1 MSLEQQ
7 INNDIKAAMLAKEK
21 DKLNALRAIKSA
33 ILLLKTEKGGST
45 ELTTEAE
52 MGLIQKLVKQ
62 RKESA
67 ELYKSQNRQD
77 LYNEEMAQY
86 EVIAQY
92 LPKQLS
98 VDEIKAVVQGL
109 IAEHNI
115 SGIKEMGK
123 LMGLT
128 TKKLA
133 GQADNKTI
141 AEVVK
146 GLLG

>member
-1 MSLEQQ
+1 MTLEQQ

-21 DKLNALRAIKSA
+21 EKLNALRAIKSA
-33 ILLLKTEKGGST
+33 ILLLKTEKGGQS
-45 ELTTEAE
+45 ELTAEAE
-52 MGLIQKLVKQ
+52 MGVIQKLAKQ

-77 LYNEEMAQY
+77 LFEEEMAQY
-86 EVIAQY
+86 NVIAQY
-92 LPKQLS
+92 LPQQLS
-98 VDEIKAVVQGL
+98 IDEIKTIVQEL

-141 AEVVK
+141 ADVVK
-146 GLLG
+146 SQLA

>member
-77 LYNEEMAQY
+77 LYDEEMAQY

-141 AEVVK
+141 ADVVK
-146 GLLG
+146 GLLN